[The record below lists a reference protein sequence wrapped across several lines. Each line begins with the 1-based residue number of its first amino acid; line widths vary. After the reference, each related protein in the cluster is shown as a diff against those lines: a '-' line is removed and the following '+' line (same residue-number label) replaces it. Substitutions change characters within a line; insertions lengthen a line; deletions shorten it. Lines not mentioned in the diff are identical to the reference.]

1 MRPYFRCRYCK
12 KRLVP
17 LVQSFAHHLWGRERI
32 CPRCGKIWRLTPSAH
47 QTLIAFGVAVGVVLT
62 VEARQWFPTAE
73 DEFLLVVLWV
83 PVYVLICWPAI
94 FALLGNYRLK

>member
-1 MRPYFRCRYCK
+1 MRPYFRCRHCK

-32 CPRCGKIWRLTPSAH
+32 CPRCGKIWRLTPAAH
-47 QTLIAFGVAVGVVLT
+47 QSLIAVGIVVGVVLT
-62 VEARQWFPTAE
+62 VEARDWFPTPEE
-73 DEFLLVVLWV
+73 DILMLALWV
-83 PVYVLICWPAI
+83 PVYALVLWPAI